1 MKETKGAKVAELRV
15 RDNLVNTLTRK
26 FVDVSHTIR
35 AAMSFWITLQRML
48 CGFLFHASER
58 FLVYY

>member
-26 FVDVSHTIR
+26 FVDVSHTTP
-35 AAMSFWITLQRML
+35 AAMSF
-48 CGFLFHASER
+48 
-58 FLVYY
+58 